1 MDLIR
6 LRWEDAAG
14 TPEGMNFQ
22 GLFRTSTTTTTTTTT
37 TGAAGGVEEKEEEQI
52 ELVLGEVNIL
62 FRRVLKFSTEEL
74 TDTQV
79 SDF

>member
-22 GLFRTSTTTTTTTTT
+22 GLFRTSTTSTTTTG
-37 TGAAGGVEEKEEEQI
+37 GAAGGVEEKEEELI